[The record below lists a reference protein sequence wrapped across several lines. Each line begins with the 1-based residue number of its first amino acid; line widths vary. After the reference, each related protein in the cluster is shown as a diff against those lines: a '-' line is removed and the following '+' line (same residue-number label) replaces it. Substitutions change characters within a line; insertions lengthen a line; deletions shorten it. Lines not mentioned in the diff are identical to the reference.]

1 MFTDNTPWQ
10 FAMSFS
16 SDAPFVADG
25 PQANAWQPSWEDERP
40 GRPSGTD
47 SAASSHATGVTA
59 APGNMPADGEADSSN
74 G

>member
-1 MFTDNTPWQ
+1 MFTDSTPWQ

-25 PQANAWQPSWEDERP
+25 PQANAWQPSWEDERTARS
-40 GRPSGTD
+40 GGTD
-47 SAASSHATGVTA
+47 SAASSHATNMAA
-59 APGNMPADGEADSSN
+59 APSSTPASSEADSSH